1 MASLPFLLPCVTW
14 LYYFTA
20 VNPRWK
26 ATRQASRPLSCLP
39 AQSPT
44 RWPWPPPRGYG
55 GHGHPPSPL
64 LRRTCLFLAQLT
76 RRCPLPHGHCP
87 NANLFTCCNNH
98 KFSVGDEGVS
108 LTHAMAEGLA
118 MARNRKVAVAI
129 IAIASSIHWR
139 WVETKKKK
147 NTLPLR
153 GPNSSMSSHLR
164 HTSNPSFWCSFPPRL
179 PRRSCILRRARE
191 AEAVWLAADVTWLD
205 LIRFHMDC
213 GGCLDR
219 AQVV

>member
-1 MASLPFLLPCVTW
+1 MWWANGLPPISFTWRDLTLLLHRRESTMES
-14 LYYFTA
+14 Y
-20 VNPRWK
+20 
-26 ATRQASRPLSCLP
+26 RQASRPLSCLP

-55 GHGHPPSPL
+55 GHGHSPSPL

-108 LTHAMAEGLA
+108 LTHAMAEGLT

-139 WVETKKKK
+139 
-147 NTLPLR
+147 
-153 GPNSSMSSHLR
+153 
-164 HTSNPSFWCSFPPRL
+164 
-179 PRRSCILRRARE
+179 
-191 AEAVWLAADVTWLD
+191 
-205 LIRFHMDC
+205 
-213 GGCLDR
+213 
-219 AQVV
+219 